1 MKYAL
6 LKTLI
11 FFWQVLMLFPVNFH
25 KAFRRIF
32 IYFLVRLF
40 FKRNRYSKVN
50 IIKCFPELDLKERN
64 KIYKNNLFELSNIF
78 FTTGVAWFWSNKRI
92 QKNILYE
99 INGINKLLNTQKS
112 KDGVLLLFK
121 HSLHLELDM
130 RILGMNAEIYG
141 IEREHNSK
149 NFNLVQRNGR
159 LKSLKDLVD
168 RKNTFTFMRWLK
180 NGKTVLYAPD
190 QDYGSKKSI
199 EIDFFNLPAATI
211 KAPYK
216 IMKKTN
222 CKIFFLNSF
231 YKENKLILNIE
242 ELAISHLSEFEF
254 LRELNN
260 FIESK
265 IRLNPSE
272 YLWQH
277 RRFKSTLGK
286 NGIYNK

>member
-6 LKTLI
+6 LKILI
-11 FFWQVLMLFPVNFH
+11 LFWQVLMLFPASFH
-25 KAFRRIF
+25 EVLRKMF
-32 IYFLVRLF
+32 IHNLVRLF
-40 FKRNRYSKVN
+40 FRRNRYSKIN
-50 IIKCFPELDLKERN
+50 IINCFPELDEQEVN
-64 KIYKNNLFELSNIF
+64 KIYRKNLFELSNIF

-92 QKNILYE
+92 QKNIPYE
-99 INGINKLLNTQKS
+99 IDGINKLLNVQKS
-112 KDGVLLLFK
+112 KNGILLFFK
-121 HSLHLELDM
+121 HSLHLELDT

-149 NFNLVQRNGR
+149 NYNLVQRKGR
-159 LKSLKDLVD
+159 LRGLVDIVD

-190 QDYGSKKSI
+190 QDNGSKKSLD
-199 EIDFFNLPAATI
+199 IDFFNLPAATI

-216 IMKKTN
+216 IMRKTN
-222 CKIFFLNSF
+222 CKIFFLNSY
-231 YKENKLILNIE
+231 YKKNKLILNIE
-242 ELAISHLSEFEF
+242 ELDMYHLSELEF
-254 LRELNN
+254 LTKLNN

-265 IRLNPSE
+265 IVLNPSE

-286 NGIYNK
+286 NGIYKK

>member
-1 MKYAL
+1 
-6 LKTLI
+6 
-11 FFWQVLMLFPVNFH
+11 
-25 KAFRRIF
+25 
-32 IYFLVRLF
+32 
-40 FKRNRYSKVN
+40 
-50 IIKCFPELDLKERN
+50 
-64 KIYKNNLFELSNIF
+64 
-78 FTTGVAWFWSNKRI
+78 
-92 QKNILYE
+92 
-99 INGINKLLNTQKS
+99 
-112 KDGVLLLFK
+112 
-121 HSLHLELDM
+121 M

-216 IMKKTN
+216 IIKKTN